1 MTQPQ
6 LKRALTNKR
15 NTTLVDMS
23 DWHVIDWRIKFTLI
37 DLLYACCFF
46 PCSDNIVSL
55 DIFFQDMDYDE
66 ITQTPQFTDWSLVGE
81 WDGITSWTKILIRSK
96 NYVYTYSLQE
106 VELEHDTHLKKKDAI
121 TDRSRSMLLIEHYK
135 QCNQP
140 GFTETNDKLDLQSLS
155 AVLYHNGDAD
165 VRIVGLVAKI

>member
-23 DWHVIDWRIKFTLI
+23 DWHVIDWCIKITLI

-96 NYVYTYSLQE
+96 NYVYTYSLQAI
-106 VELEHDTHLKKKDAI
+106 ELEHDTHLKKKDAI
-121 TDRSRSMLLIEHYK
+121 TDRIRSMLLIEHYK

-140 GFTETNDKLDLQSLS
+140 GFTETNEKLDMQSLS

-165 VRIVGLVAKI
+165 VRIVGLVVKI

>member
-1 MTQPQ
+1 MDKNINKKQN
-6 LKRALTNKR
+6 LRIYVFFAGSWVRA
-15 NTTLVDMS
+15 
-23 DWHVIDWRIKFTLI
+23 
-37 DLLYACCFF
+37 
-46 PCSDNIVSL
+46 P
-55 DIFFQDMDYDE
+55 E
-66 ITQTPQFTDWSLVGE
+66 
-81 WDGITSWTKILIRSK
+81 
-96 NYVYTYSLQE
+96 
-106 VELEHDTHLKKKDAI
+106 KKDAI